1 MNWKSFSPCS
11 WKCGTLKTIIIQ
23 ACLICSAPDYLQEEL
38 DHIAYASEK
47 LNDYPKWV
55 FKQSLEEVKYNH
67 PETSHEVSQINET
80 NYDEKSHLFDIT
92 LFWYQRR
99 KIN

>member
-11 WKCGTLKTIIIQ
+11 WKYGTLKTII
-23 ACLICSAPDYLQEEL
+23 CLVCAAPYYLQEEL

-47 LNDYPKWV
+47 LDDYPKSV
-55 FKQSLEEVKYNH
+55 LKQSLEEVKYNH

-99 KIN
+99 KTN